1 MDFYDN
7 QTKERVNKISLSIEI
22 LRTKKERS
30 EECAYG
36 PGEESFGHKCK
47 HCENDGTICLS
58 IGVDFDSTGS
68 GYVTSDKY
76 IFKAIAKI
84 CEDFLI
90 LNKS

>member
-1 MDFYDN
+1 MDFYDI
-7 QTKERVNKISLSIEI
+7 QTKERVNKISLNIEI

-30 EECAYG
+30 EECVYG
-36 PGEESFGHKCK
+36 PGKESFGHKCK

-58 IGVDFDSTGS
+58 IGVDFDSI
-68 GYVTSDKY
+68 GYGYITSDED

-84 CEDFLI
+84 CDATLI